1 MDPDVR
7 KTLMELN
14 RPRGKFRTQ
23 VLKKSQEKVRKNIKT
38 TFGFS
43 RVLKKIG
50 ENIPKCSCTRQ
61 LSRAFCTELFPFWG
75 IMKKYSIRKY
85 LLADFVAGLTV
96 GIIHIPQGKNPPI
109 LNFFYQLNHDIF
121 LHYVKTYTHSFI
133 HSIWKLFF
141 FFFRKLVQFFDH
153 TFWNDVH

>member
-14 RPRGKFRTQ
+14 RPRGKFRAQ

-38 TFGFS
+38 TFRFTK
-43 RVLKKIG
+43 VLKKIG
-50 ENIPKCSCTRQ
+50 ENIPKCTCTRE

-85 LLADFVAGLTV
+85 LLADLVAGLTV
-96 GIIHIPQGKNPPI
+96 GIIHIPQGIIFISEKVKQMI
-109 LNFFYQLNHDIF
+109 CTIYFSFF
-121 LHYVKTYTHSFI
+121 S
-133 HSIWKLFF
+133 FF
-141 FFFRKLVQFFDH
+141 FLVGGG
-153 TFWNDVH
+153 VHVI

>member
-1 MDPDVR
+1 MDPEVR

-38 TFGFS
+38 TFKFS
-43 RVLKKIG
+43 GVLKKIR
-50 ENIPKCSCTRQ
+50 ENIPKCSCTSQ
-61 LSRAFCTELFPFWG
+61 LSRAFFTELFPFWG

-96 GIIHIPQGKNPPI
+96 GIIHIPQGKNFKKRELSI
-109 LNFFYQLNHDIF
+109 QNLINADI
-121 LHYVKTYTHSFI
+121 V
-133 HSIWKLFF
+133 
-141 FFFRKLVQFFDH
+141 
-153 TFWNDVH
+153 

>member
-14 RPRGKFRTQ
+14 RPRGKFRAQ

-38 TFGFS
+38 TF
-43 RVLKKIG
+43 RLTKVLKKIG
-50 ENIPKCSCTRQ
+50 ENIPKCTCTRE

-85 LLADFVAGLTV
+85 LLADLVAGLTV
-96 GIIHIPQGKNPPI
+96 GIIHIPQGM
-109 LNFFYQLNHDIF
+109 FFYFLKGETNDMHD
-121 LHYVKTYTHSFI
+121 L
-133 HSIWKLFF
+133 LFF
-141 FFFRKLVQFFDH
+141 MVWGGGSFNFAL
-153 TFWNDVH
+153 